1 MWDAV
6 FLCPGNVIR
15 NVYHFHKM
23 YFYDPFLWITKQ
35 LHVVCLIDTKQYILY
50 NSLSFRIDEI
60 NEKRV

>member
-1 MWDAV
+1 
-6 FLCPGNVIR
+6 
-15 NVYHFHKM
+15 M

-35 LHVVCLIDTKQYILY
+35 LHVVCLIDMKQYILY